1 MIKAYVNEMGIVL
14 ELGSTSDDLSDVE
27 WKKLLDE
34 LKSHHIPSFYPTG
47 NRMHIGVDSEGK
59 KRAVIY
65 FTPQTVPIEKAMSIL
80 AKRGVEVHDVRDDP
94 KKP

>member
-34 LKSHHIPSFYPTG
+34 LKSQGKGPRQRLSQAGRCLSGAARVVEKLDREARERTQSEPT
-47 NRMHIGVDSEGK
+47 N
-59 KRAVIY
+59 KR
-65 FTPQTVPIEKAMSIL
+65 T
-80 AKRGVEVHDVRDDP
+80 
-94 KKP
+94 